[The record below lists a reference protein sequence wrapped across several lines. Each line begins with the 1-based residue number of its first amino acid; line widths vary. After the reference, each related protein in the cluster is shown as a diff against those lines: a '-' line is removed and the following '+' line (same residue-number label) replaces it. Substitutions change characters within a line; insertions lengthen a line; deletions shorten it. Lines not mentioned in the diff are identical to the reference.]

1 MSTRT
6 SHKAQDPKNSGQ
18 GAEGMGG
25 QPSDNPRDVA
35 RGGGDTGRTLDDR
48 GGGTGP
54 VPGAFGKGRGM
65 VEGGSAGD
73 ETVGVHGDK
82 AATENLR
89 AQAERPRDGGKP
101 AGS

>member
-1 MSTRT
+1 MSTRST
-6 SHKAQDPKNSGQ
+6 QKARDPKNTGQ

-25 QPSDNPRDVA
+25 QPDDNPRDIA
-35 RGGGDTGRTLDDR
+35 GGGSGRTTDDR

-54 VPGAFGKGRGM
+54 IPGAFGGGPGG
-65 VEGGSAGD
+65 VTEGGPAGD

-82 AATENLR
+82 AATENLN
-89 AQAERPRDGGKP
+89 AQAERPRDGGHP

>member
-6 SHKAQDPKNSGQ
+6 THKAQDPKNSGQ

-25 QPSDNPRDVA
+25 QPSDNPRDIA
-35 RGGGDTGRTLDDR
+35 GGGGDAGRTFDDR

-54 VPGAFGKGRGM
+54 VPGAFGKGRGTA
-65 VEGGSAGD
+65 ED
-73 ETVGVHGDK
+73 GDK
-82 AATENLR
+82 AATENLQ
-89 AQAERPRDGGKP
+89 AQAERPRDGGKL